1 MHNLVKWHTFSKSL
15 VSYQLNMKMKKI
27 LFFVSAVMILSSF
40 TQFAGLNEVINGIKS
55 GNANTVSKYFDN
67 TVEISLAGKSGNYS
81 KSQGEV
87 VLRDFFTN
95 NVVKSF
101 TVIHQGD
108 SGGSAYCIGTLV
120 TNKGTYRATVN
131 LKQKGDK
138 HILQELKFEN

>member
-1 MHNLVKWHTFSKSL
+1 
-15 VSYQLNMKMKKI
+15 MKMKKF

-40 TQFAGLNEVINGIKS
+40 MQISGLGEVINGIKS
-55 GNANTVSKYFDN
+55 GNSTTVSKYFDN

-87 VLRDFFTN
+87 VLRDFFAN
-95 NVVKSF
+95 NAVKSF

-108 SGGSAYCIGTLV
+108 SGGSEYCIGTLV
-120 TNKGTYRATVN
+120 TNKGTFRTTVN

-138 HILQELKFEN
+138 KMLQELKFEN

>member
-1 MHNLVKWHTFSKSL
+1 
-15 VSYQLNMKMKKI
+15 MKKF

-40 TQFAGLNEVINGIKS
+40 TQIPGLGEVINGIKS
-55 GNANTVSKYFDN
+55 GNSTTVSKYFDN

-87 VLRDFFTN
+87 VLRDFFAN
-95 NVVKSF
+95 NAIKSF

-108 SGGSAYCIGTLV
+108 SGGSEYCIGTLV
-120 TNKGTYRATVN
+120 TNKGTFRTTVN

-138 HILQELKFEN
+138 KMLQELKFEN